1 MNYDF
6 ASLSPTEFEELARE
20 LVGAELEIR
29 FEAFAEGPDDGMDGR
44 HCAGGTSTILQAKH
58 YHRSGFSK
66 LKSAM
71 AAERAAID
79 RLAAD
84 RYILVTSAPLT
95 PKNKSDLKEVIGPSL
110 QTTGDIFGPD
120 DLNALLRKHPEIEEA
135 HSKLWLSSTGIL
147 KRVVAEAFTE
157 ANVTKDAI
165 PEVFGRIF
173 QPKSSDASATESDT
187 LEVERDMVFLI
198 KTTPGDNE
206 FALWLAPKLEAAG
219 YCVYADILT
228 LEPGDRWRRVE
239 DLILQHRTAKALLLV
254 TDTAHNDRQVQDNID
269 IALEVG
275 KDLGDDRF
283 IIPLRLE
290 AGRKIKGIGDAL
302 AVDFVR
308 GWGEGLT
315 ALLDS
320 LQRQKVPKQASDIS
334 IDPNWDLFRRRG
346 SIALVNEPERLTS
359 NWLRVLEAPDSIHY
373 FENVGAGGEDRAKRA
388 ARALPFPAV
397 PHGRGLITFAEQC
410 DIDEW
415 LADIGRFALE
425 EELDTFEF
433 AENGWSAL
441 DLERQPASNMIVR
454 MIREA
459 WETFCKDKGF
469 APHAYS
475 NAIGFHPPPDLAPKG
490 KRIPWGRQ
498 GSQRSSMLRNS
509 ARGHIWQYGVTGMPF
524 LWPFWHFKLK
534 SRVLFAVD
542 NGTEDGEAIDD
553 HRKMHRL
560 RRSNCKGW
568 RNKQWHGRMLAYL
581 ELLSGDSAYLKLAV
595 SSISS
600 IMLDATPILFNSLVS
615 TELPDELDAD
625 AEETDAS
632 TLGRPELELEEEA

>member
-6 ASLSPTEFEELARE
+6 ASLSPTEFEELARD
-20 LVGAELEIR
+20 LVGAELKIR
-29 FEAFAEGPDDGMDGR
+29 FEAFPEGPDDGMDGR
-44 HCAGGTSTILQAKH
+44 HCAGEASTILQAKH

-66 LKSAM
+66 LKSKM
-71 AAERAAID
+71 TAERAVID

-84 RYILVTSAPLT
+84 RYILVTSAALT
-95 PKNKSDLKEVIGPSL
+95 PKNKADLEEVIGPSL
-110 QTTGDIFGPD
+110 LSTGDIFGPD
-120 DLNALLRKHPEIEEA
+120 DLNALLRKYPDIEKA
-135 HSKLWLSSTGIL
+135 HSKLWAPSTGIL
-147 KRVVAEAFTE
+147 KQVIAEALTE

-165 PEVFGRIF
+165 PEVFERIF
-173 QPKSSDASATESDT
+173 KSSDTSAAESDT
-187 LEVERDMVFLI
+187 LEVERDIIFLI
-198 KTTPGDNE
+198 KTTPGDDE

-219 YCVYADILT
+219 YSVYADILT

-239 DLILQHRTAKALLLV
+239 DLILQHRTTKALLLV
-254 TDTAHNDRQVQDNID
+254 TEDAHNDRQVQDNID

-275 KDLGDDRF
+275 KGLGDDRF
-283 IIPLRLE
+283 IVPLRLQS
-290 AGRKIKGIGDAL
+290 GRKIKGIGDAI

-320 LQRQKVPKQASDIS
+320 LQRQKVPKPASDIS

-359 NWLRVLEAPDSIHY
+359 NWLRVLEVPDSIRY
-373 FENVGAGGEDRAKRA
+373 FDNVGAGDEGRA
-388 ARALPFPAV
+388 ARAAKELSFPAV

-415 LADIGRFALE
+415 LSDIGRFALAD
-425 EELDTFEF
+425 ELDTLEF
-433 AENGWSAL
+433 AESGWPTL

-454 MIREA
+454 MFREA
-459 WETFCKDKGF
+459 WEVFCKENGF

-475 NAIGFHPPPDLAPKG
+475 NATGFHPPPDLAPIG
-490 KRIPWGRQ
+490 KKIPWGRQ
-498 GSQRSSMLRNS
+498 GAHRSSMLRNI

-542 NGTEDGEAIDD
+542 NGTEDGEAFDD

-568 RNKQWHGRMLAYL
+568 RNKQWHGRMLAFL

-595 SSISS
+595 SSTGAIV
-600 IMLDATPILFNSLVS
+600 LDASPILFNSPVS

-625 AEETDAS
+625 AEETDDS
-632 TLGRPELELEEEA
+632 TLGRPEPALEEEA